1 MCVRTVNIDEARLRR
16 IDSSFSDMK
25 VIDQWLEEVIADAI
39 SDMEFLSKNGVVAG
53 EETIS
58 IEEARAMTLQAVR
71 EEYAR
76 P

>member
-16 IDSSFSDMK
+16 INPSFSDMK

-39 SDMEFLSKNGVVAG
+39 SDMEFLSKNDDVAG
-53 EETIS
+53 EETMS

>member
-39 SDMEFLSKNGVVAG
+39 SDMESLSKNGVVAG
-53 EETIS
+53 EETMS

>member
-25 VIDQWLEEVIADAI
+25 VIDQWLEELIADAI
-39 SDMEFLSKNGVVAG
+39 SDMEFLSQNDVMAG
-53 EETIS
+53 EETMS